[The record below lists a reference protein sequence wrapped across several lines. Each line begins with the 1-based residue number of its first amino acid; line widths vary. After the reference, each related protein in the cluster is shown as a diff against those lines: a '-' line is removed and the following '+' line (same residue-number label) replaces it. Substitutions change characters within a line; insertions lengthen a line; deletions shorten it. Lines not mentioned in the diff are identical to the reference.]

1 MTKYLIAYGA
11 TAIVFLGIDFVWL
24 AHVAR
29 RFYAAQLGDLLL
41 DSPRLGAAAAFYL
54 AYVAGI
60 VFFAIG
66 PALRADSIL
75 TALLHGGLFGF
86 FAYAT
91 YDVTNYATLR
101 NWPIAVVGVDIAW
114 GTLLTAVSAAAGCW
128 AARFFYPGS

>member
-11 TAIVFLGIDFVWL
+11 TAVVFLGIDYIWL

-29 RFYAAQLGDLLL
+29 RFYAGQLGDLLL

-54 AYVAGI
+54 VYVAGI

-66 PALRADSIL
+66 PALRTDSLL
-75 TALLHGGLFGF
+75 TALFYGALFGF

-101 NWPIAVVGVDIAW
+101 DWPVAVVIVDIGW
-114 GTLLTAVSAAAGCW
+114 GTVLTAVSAAGGFW
-128 AARFFYPGS
+128 ATRFFLQGG